1 VIAVERYYIRNKWQW
16 DDVRNNLVFTMDQT
30 GKNTVTISRC
40 GVTYTQAGDGV
51 YVNGSY
57 SIFGGS
63 NHYGWVDK
71 HGNAMQYDGSGRL
84 LEYDYR
90 NRTIAKLVYDSSG
103 KLTGVTDATGRQMV
117 WYEYTSGNTISA
129 VHDLNNRRVEYG
141 YDANSRLISVKDA
154 AGGNTYYAYDPSGK
168 LTKTTDPAGRQTL
181 ISYNGAGIVSG
192 VTDRSGAGQAF
203 AFNVDASNSNSYC
216 AITYTSGRIEE
227 FWHDTLG
234 NLVRKDVNGKTV
246 KKVDINN
253 SVKTITDEL
262 GNKTV
267 ETLDQNNNVTQT
279 AYPNG
284 TSETYTYEYAFN
296 NVTSHIDTRGVE
308 TDYTYD
314 TNGNMLTKTV
324 AKGTPD
330 ERDYT
335 YSYNDLGQQLTADA
349 AGNADTAE
357 SDTTNTYDNNGNIQT
372 AKDGEG
378 NVTNYLF
385 YDLKGNC
392 LERVDARGN
401 HWWNSYD
408 TLGRLVVVPVQ
419 IDVVTFPK
427 LRLYGF

>member
-1 VIAVERYYIRNKWQW
+1 MIAVERYYIRNKWQW
-16 DDVRNNLVFTMDQT
+16 DDVRNNLVFTMDQA

-51 YVNGSY
+51 YVNGYYKIMSGPSGY
-57 SIFGGS
+57 V
-63 NHYGWVDK
+63 WLDK
-71 HGNAMQYDGSGRL
+71 HGNAARYDATGRL

-90 NRTIAKLVYDSSG
+90 NRAIAKLVYNSSG
-103 KLTGVTDATGRQMV
+103 TLSGVTDATDRQMV
-117 WYEYTSGNTISA
+117 WYEYTNNTISA

-141 YDANSRLISVKDA
+141 YDANSRLVSVKDA
-154 AGGNTYYAYDPSGK
+154 AGGYTYYEYDTNGK
-168 LTKTTDPAGRQTL
+168 MTKKTDPAGRQT
-181 ISYNGAGIVSG
+181 IASYDGSGLVNGVVDKNG
-192 VTDRSGAGQAF
+192 TGQEF
-203 AFNVDASNSNSYC
+203 AFDVDASNGNSYC

-227 FWHDTLG
+227 YWHDTLG
-234 NLVRKDVNGKTV
+234 NLVRKDVNGRTV

-267 ETLDQNNNVTQT
+267 ETLDQNGNVLQT

-284 TSETYTYEYAFN
+284 TAETFTYEYAFN
-296 NVTSHIDTRGVE
+296 NVTSHTDTRGVA
-308 TDYTYD
+308 TSCTYD

-427 LRLYGF
+427 LRVYEF